1 MKRAFIAGLM
11 VCCVSVSGCALMS
24 WGEDPYGAT
33 LHVQETEVLLS
44 SGSRDVL
51 GGTLFLW
58 GTDLRVNEP
67 SCRVVATHLECGLPK
82 IPERKN
88 YVLPVAGSNIVAQ
101 AVVERSSGRFWAQR
115 P

>member
-1 MKRAFIAGLM
+1 MQ
-11 VCCVSVSGCALMS
+11 S

-67 SCRVVATHLECGLPK
+67 SCRVVATHLECSLPK

-88 YVLPVAGSNIVAQ
+88 YVLPLAGHNIVAQ
-101 AVVERSSGRFWAQR
+101 ALVERPGGAHHWAGKEVSHAH
-115 P
+115 